1 MPDTAAGLPIA
12 PLPSATPANCGLFR
26 LCPVTRRLSGCGS
39 CHPQSC
45 RIRLRALPIAP
56 LPSATPASCGPFRL
70 SPLPLLA
77 VEGRRS
83 RETTVRFAW
92 GPPAPCGSG
101 WACMEEGRHDGRAA
115 VAGSARWAGPHGRR
129 RLPGLQGEAGR
140 MAGGGWA
147 CMEKGGMTG
156 GRRLPGLQGRIRV
169 GRRPSDPLEDQRR
182 HRVTARS
189 SHGGRPGGESSAT
202 RCAVDIF
209 LLILPS

>member
-26 LCPVTRRLSGCGS
+26 LCPVTRRLSGCGP
-39 CHPQSC
+39 CHPQPC
-45 RIRLRALPIAP
+45 RIRLRVLPIAP

-70 SPLPLLA
+70 FPLPLLA
-77 VEGRRS
+77 VEGRRG
-83 RETTVRFAW
+83 RETTVCFAW

-101 WACMEEGRHDGRAA
+101 WACME
-115 VAGSARWAGPHGRR
+115 
-129 RLPGLQGEAGR
+129 
-140 MAGGGWA
+140 
-147 CMEKGGMTG
+147 KGGMTD
-156 GRRLPGLQGRIRV
+156 GRRLPGLQGKAGRMVDGGCRV
-169 GRRPSDPLEDQRR
+169 CEVESGSGGGRRTRLRINGR
-182 HRVTARS
+182 HRVTVRS

>member
-77 VEGRRS
+77 VEGRRG

-101 WACMEEGRHDGRAA
+101 WACME
-115 VAGSARWAGPHGRR
+115 
-129 RLPGLQGEAGR
+129 
-140 MAGGGWA
+140 
-147 CMEKGGMTG
+147 KGGMTG
-156 GRRLPGLQGRIRV
+156 GRRLPGLQGGLVAWRAAIAGAARENPGREAAV
-169 GRRPSDPLEDQRR
+169 GPACGSPAAPCDGPQFAWRAPGRRIFRHAVRR
-182 HRVTARS
+182 
-189 SHGGRPGGESSAT
+189 
-202 RCAVDIF
+202 
-209 LLILPS
+209 